1 MSGARVTGDP
11 VGGKPLSQSDE
22 DRSVGELTFD
32 VTERV
37 SILVREEI
45 ELAKAEV
52 TEKVTTL
59 LKGSVVGIAAGVFVL
74 AALAMLMHAGAWLIN
89 DILGIEGSVWVGFA
103 IEGALFLI
111 IAAIAGLI
119 AQRLVKRGSPPK
131 PAMAIEEAK
140 ETKETLGRVK

>member
-1 MSGARVTGDP
+1 MVTGNP
-11 VGGKPLSQSDE
+11 VGGKPLSQSEE
-22 DRSVGELTFD
+22 DRSVGELAFD

-45 ELAKAEV
+45 ELAKTEV

-74 AALAMLMHAGAWLIN
+74 AALAMLMHAVAWLIN

-103 IEGALFLI
+103 IEGAFFLI
-111 IAAIAGLI
+111 VAAIAGLI

-140 ETKETLGRVK
+140 ETKETLGRVT

>member
-1 MSGARVTGDP
+1 MTGNP
-11 VGGKPLSQSDE
+11 VGGKPLSQSEE
-22 DRSVGELTFD
+22 DRSVGELAFD

-45 ELAKAEV
+45 ELAKTEV

-74 AALAMLMHAGAWLIN
+74 AALAMLMHAVAWLIN
-89 DILGIEGSVWVGFA
+89 DILGIEGSVWAGFA

-111 IAAIAGLI
+111 VAAIAGLI

-140 ETKETLGRVK
+140 ETKETLGRVT